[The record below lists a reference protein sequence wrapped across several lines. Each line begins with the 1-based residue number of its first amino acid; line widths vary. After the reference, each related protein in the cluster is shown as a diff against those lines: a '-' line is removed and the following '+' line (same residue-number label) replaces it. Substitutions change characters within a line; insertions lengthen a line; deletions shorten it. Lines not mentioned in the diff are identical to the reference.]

1 MYTWKSR
8 NPWSRKINDDLLH
21 SHDQFW
27 DICRRGLQKP
37 QMNWSCKPVYP
48 RFPGYPIYFTKLL
61 SGYNQTWCWSCFG
74 PEATHFFGAN
84 HSNLYGF
91 RHSRVLPSP
100 SFVLVSVFMGKFA
113 AMIKVAFNFRVVSWI
128 TQRIC
133 YINLGVPRICQR
145 TNQND
150 PFGTESSMD
159 FMDSSCRPHLR
170 SGLSSLSP
178 LWLYTMFKHSQTRY
192 N

>member
-1 MYTWKSR
+1 MIYCTVMTNSEIFAVEAFKNHKWTGHA
-8 NPWSRKINDDLLH
+8 NPFTLVFQGTQFTSPNCCQDIIRHDVGHALDL
-21 SHDQFW
+21 
-27 DICRRGLQKP
+27 
-37 QMNWSCKPVYP
+37 
-48 RFPGYPIYFTKLL
+48 KLRI
-61 SGYNQTWCWSCFG
+61 FG
-74 PEATHFFGAN
+74 

-133 YINLGVPRICQR
+133 YINSGVPRICQR
-145 TNQND
+145 ANQND

-178 LWLYTMFKHSQTRY
+178 LWLYTMFKHSQTWY